1 MDVHKWFPE
10 DLKAGVN
17 ASNSYFS
24 LLGLN
29 WNPKEDYLTFNI
41 QLDQLKKEIIQ
52 SLSSISKVYDPLG
65 YLSPVLITGKAFMQK
80 YWITKVKWDDKLTIS
95 LSTEF
100 LS

>member
-41 QLDQLKKEIIQ
+41 QLDQLKKEII
-52 SLSSISKVYDPLG
+52 
-65 YLSPVLITGKAFMQK
+65 
-80 YWITKVKWDDKLTIS
+80 
-95 LSTEF
+95 
-100 LS
+100 